1 MTIARILGINIVA
14 VYMNKILSSMDIEDP
29 GLRTLLPEV
38 EEYFVRGGSSSVIE
52 FLPA

>member
-1 MTIARILGINIVA
+1 MSIARILDINIMA
-14 VYMNKILSSMDIEDP
+14 VHMKKTLTSMGIEDP

-38 EEYFVRGGSSSVIE
+38 EEYFVRGGSSSVVE

>member
-38 EEYFVRGGSSSVIE
+38 EIYFVRVKCLSIIE
-52 FLPA
+52 VLPA